1 MKIIPLRWRGAGVGC
16 SQPEDPPRRLMP
28 SAPPWRGF
36 SGESSMPHGGT
47 TKDENYSPPREG
59 RRGGLSRTI
68 GPTPKATPSAPPQRG
83 FSGECRLWK
92 FQNGRSPLIFADG

>member
-1 MKIIPLRWRGAGVGC
+1 
-16 SQPEDPPRRLMP
+16 
-28 SAPPWRGF
+28 
-36 SGESSMPHGGT
+36 MPHGGT

-83 FSGECRLWK
+83 FSAEIQKQAWFGTSLRAFDNRVFGCRLA
-92 FQNGRSPLIFADG
+92 FSPTSSSDVL